1 MSPRDGYDRTLV
13 ARKENV
19 QVDALRDYY
28 NRQERITAFAGFH
41 ERYEANASQENLHS
55 LNPIVHFITSHVKAW
70 ALSEKK
76 AKLNLVDY
84 AFTNSTF

>member
-28 NRQERITAFAGFH
+28 SRQERITAFAGFH
-41 ERYEANASQENLHS
+41 ER
-55 LNPIVHFITSHVKAW
+55 
-70 ALSEKK
+70 
-76 AKLNLVDY
+76 
-84 AFTNSTF
+84 

>member
-41 ERYEANASQENLHS
+41 ER
-55 LNPIVHFITSHVKAW
+55 
-70 ALSEKK
+70 
-76 AKLNLVDY
+76 
-84 AFTNSTF
+84 